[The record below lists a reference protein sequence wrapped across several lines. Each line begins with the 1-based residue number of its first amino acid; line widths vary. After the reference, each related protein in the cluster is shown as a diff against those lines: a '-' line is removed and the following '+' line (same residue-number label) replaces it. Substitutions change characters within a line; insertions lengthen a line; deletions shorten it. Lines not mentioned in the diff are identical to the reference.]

1 MSTSAKHVMLDIAN
15 KTGNLKPIVGDNKK
29 ALVKILTSMIYDIQT
44 VCEANGITIMASY
57 GTALGA
63 YRHNGFI
70 PWDDDAD
77 VCLLRHDWERLRDNF
92 DSLFQGKYILEA
104 PQYGSR
110 DTQMTW
116 GKIYLPGTKY
126 VEIFNEGT
134 PYNKGVFLDVFVI
147 DNLSD
152 NSIVRAI
159 DIFVAKYLKSA
170 INSMAYFKYPGKN
183 LTLFMSS
190 SLTTKIYFYLR
201 KLLGALMSIRSHK
214 VWCDTYDKYVS
225 RHKNTKLTISDYND
239 IITPADEWLP
249 VKKIQFEDIQINV
262 PNNIEKYLERA
273 YGKNYM
279 QLPPEE
285 KREQH
290 FCIELD
296 FGKYK

>member
-1 MSTSAKHVMLDIAN
+1 MNINAKYVMLDIAN
-15 KTGNLKPIVGDNKK
+15 KTGNLKPIVEKDRKT
-29 ALVKILTSMIYDIQT
+29 LVKILTNMIYDIQT

-63 YRHNGFI
+63 YRHKGFI

-77 VCLLRHDWERLRDNF
+77 ICMLRHDWEKLRDNF
-92 DSLFQGKYILEA
+92 ETLFQGKYILEA
-104 PQYGSR
+104 PLYGIH

-116 GKIYLPGTKY
+116 GKIYLPETKY
-126 VEIFNEGT
+126 VEIFNEGA

-147 DNLSD
+147 DYLSD
-152 NSIVRAI
+152 NSFVRSVDMFI
-159 DIFVAKYLKSA
+159 AKHLKSA
-170 INSMAYFKYPGKN
+170 INSIAYYKYAGKN

-190 SLTTKIYFYLR
+190 TFGTKIYFNLR
-201 KLLGALMSIRSHK
+201 KLLGVMMSIRSHK
-214 VWCDTYDKYVS
+214 AWCDTYDKFVS
-225 RHKNTKLTISDYND
+225 RHKNTKFTISNYSG
-239 IITPADEWLP
+239 IITPASEWLP
-249 VKKIQFEDIQINV
+249 AKKMQFEDIQINV

-279 QLPPEE
+279 QLPPKE

-290 FCIELD
+290 FCVELD

>member
-1 MSTSAKHVMLDIAN
+1 MNINAKYVMLDIAN
-15 KTGNLKPIVGDNKK
+15 KTGNLKPIGEEDRKE
-29 ALVKILTSMIYDIQT
+29 LVRILTRMIYDIQT
-44 VCEANGITIMASY
+44 VCESSGITIMASY

-63 YRHNGFI
+63 YRHKGFI

-77 VCLLRHDWERLRDNF
+77 VCILRSDWEKLRDNF
-92 DSLFQGKYILEA
+92 DALFDGKYVLEA
-104 PQYGSR
+104 PQYGSH

-152 NSIVRAI
+152 NKLIRSIDMFI
-159 DIFVAKYLKSA
+159 AKHLKSA
-170 INSMAYFKYPGKN
+170 INSMTYFKYPGNN
-183 LTLFMSS
+183 LSLFMSYTWS
-190 SLTTKIYFYLR
+190 TKIYYHLR
-201 KLLGALMSIRSHK
+201 KLLGAMLSFRSHK
-214 VWCDTYDKYVS
+214 AWCDTYDKFVS
-225 RHKNTKLTISDYND
+225 RHKNSQLTISNYSG

-249 VKKIQFEDIQINV
+249 AKKIQFEDIMINV

-279 QLPPEE
+279 QLPPED

-290 FCIELD
+290 FCVELD
-296 FGKYK
+296 LGK